1 MTLVDRLR
9 RHFIPGPGCWEWN
22 GYRTSGGYG
31 VTRDATQMRT
41 TAHRV
46 VYEAMV
52 GPIPDGYQVDH
63 LCRNPSCVNPAH
75 LEAVTPRENVL
86 RGNTIVAANVR
97 KTHCPQGH
105 PYTTDNTYEW
115 KGNPGTRQC
124 LTCRRASTAAYNQR
138 KRQQALLLKE
148 V

>member
-1 MTLVDRLR
+1 MDILDRLR
-9 RHFIPGPGCWEWN
+9 RHFTPGPGCWEWT
-22 GYRTSGGYG
+22 GHRTQGGYG
-31 VTRDATQMRT
+31 VTRGTSRRRT

-46 VYEAMV
+46 VYEALV

-63 LCRNPSCVNPAH
+63 LCGNPPCVNPAH
-75 LEAVTPRENVL
+75 LEPVTPRENVL
-86 RGNTIVAANVR
+86 RGDTIVAANAR

-105 PYTTDNTYEW
+105 AYTPDNIYEW
-115 KGNPGTRQC
+115 KGYPGTRQC

-138 KRQQALLLKE
+138 RRQQALAIKE